1 MKVRVYSCIN
11 DGYLIVNTLT
21 DDSLFDRYENYLS
34 KELGI
39 RYESVEVDT
48 TGIKYDDND
57 GVQAI
62 LEDFGY

>member
-21 DDSLFDRYENYLS
+21 DGGLFDRYESYLS

-39 RYESVEVDT
+39 RYEYVDIDAI
-48 TGIKYDDND
+48 GVKCDDND
-57 GVQAI
+57 GVQAT

>member
-21 DDSLFDRYENYLS
+21 DDGLFDRYESYLS
-34 KELGI
+34 EGLGI
-39 RYESVEVDT
+39 RYEWVEIDATSV
-48 TGIKYDDND
+48 KYDDND
-57 GVQAI
+57 GVLAI

>member
-21 DDSLFDRYENYLS
+21 DDSLFNRYESYLS

-39 RYESVEVDT
+39 RYELVEVDASS
-48 TGIKYDDND
+48 IKYDDND

>member
-21 DDSLFDRYENYLS
+21 DGSLFDRYESYLS

-39 RYESVEVDT
+39 RYEYVD
-48 TGIKYDDND
+48 IDAIRVKCDDND